1 MSPISQCEITFSILR
16 NFLALQHNIFI
27 PLQPRT
33 RSVPLC
39 QIRHDAKRYKIKNMF
54 YSSRPFVYETPNT
67 TPFTSVMSGRSRLIA
82 IFCLVLSMSLVG
94 SYVALSKPLTV
105 VLPVFLLA
113 WLRFGIGGL
122 AMTRWL
128 KKPVDEPPMSL
139 QTKKLLFLE
148 SFLGNFMFSICMLFG
163 VSMTNAV
170 SAGVIMAA
178 IPAVVGV
185 MSWVFLREQIRLR
198 VWVAMAFGA
207 VGIALYSLSKSEHTI
222 EYLRRLGIDLMVKN
236 DTAMPTSNNSFLGT
250 LLLCCAVLC
259 EAAYAVIG
267 KKLTVALSPKR
278 ISALINL
285 WGFLL
290 MTPLGLFAAWQFDF
304 AAVHQG
310 TWLLLVFYALAAS
323 VWTVWLWMTGLQVIP
338 AAQAGVFTVF
348 LPISAALVGVFVL
361 GESLNT
367 LQLIAFGIALLG
379 VILATL
385 PSQREI

>member
-1 MSPISQCEITFSILR
+1 
-16 NFLALQHNIFI
+16 
-27 PLQPRT
+27 
-33 RSVPLC
+33 
-39 QIRHDAKRYKIKNMF
+39 
-54 YSSRPFVYETPNT
+54 
-67 TPFTSVMSGRSRLIA
+67 
-82 IFCLVLSMSLVG
+82 MSLVG
-94 SYVALSKPLTV
+94 SYVALSKPLSMA
-105 VLPVFLLA
+105 LPVFLLA

-128 KKPVDEPPMSL
+128 KKPANEPPMSL
-139 QTKKLLFLE
+139 QTKKLVFLE

-163 VSMTNAV
+163 VSMTSAV

-185 MSWVFLREQIRLR
+185 MSWAFLRERIGLR
-198 VWVAMAFGA
+198 VWAAVACGA
-207 VGIALYSLSKSEHTI
+207 LGITLFSLSKSEQTI
-222 EYLRRLGIDLMVKN
+222 EYLRRLGLYFSVKSGGNPPSAN
-236 DTAMPTSNNSFLGT
+236 DSLLGT
-250 LLLCCAVLC
+250 LLLCGAVLC

-304 AAVHQG
+304 AAVHKG

-323 VWTVWLWMTGLQVIP
+323 VWTVWLWMTGLRVIP

-348 LPISAALVGVFVL
+348 LPISAALVGVLVL
-361 GESLNT
+361 GESLNA
-367 LQLIAFGIALLG
+367 LQLLAFGIALLG

-385 PSQREI
+385 PSQRKI